1 MTLVEAKRHV
11 KGIRSCSNPNEGFMG
26 QLMSYEGILTARYVH
41 IHLLYICIIMH
52 TRGLAAIELYI
63 YMYMYV
69 HVHACTCT
77 CTYMYLQTALHAC
90 MYMYMFGDSAS
101 LTPRHNPRWGR
112 HAPTRLDKKR
122 SMSDPDLFQSME
134 KEELERGDLE
144 RERRGEE
151 GEDGESGL
159 VEGGVAQHQFMHSRP
174 IHNVASAYNIPDLYQ
189 HTEEQELLFLP
200 EEEGTGQESHAL
212 AEATASPSQFLSEKN
227 SLVHSTP
234 VDKTRNMQ
242 TFLASLPA
250 ISLQSGSNDDGIG
263 ENIPTSNSGSAYSSP
278 MYTPPEE
285 EHIHMH
291 MFNHNQQ
298 QQQEA
303 AKQLSESRENS
314 AAEELTETEQ
324 PQPSVSL
331 AGRPTGTGIPEK
343 PSPPPTAKSSPPPPS
358 SSDVKQL
365 LPLAAVVN
373 LPASRSHRSNSLPHM
388 HSGFGGVKKPNNVSP
403 TSSRT
408 SISSLARRSP
418 AVLEEEEEGEG
429 GGGGERGVQG
439 GSLCDDGSGE
449 QVTDEKEVELW
460 NESPVE
466 NMTPRTREKFMH
478 HRRTKSDTHDISG
491 PIKTAQIFSVPERVK
506 EIEEM
511 NLQVATTQLLQAAS
525 VNQTDGHP
533 SSPPAPSSSENR
545 QSIASS
551 MSNSSSE
558 ESLLLPSTGT
568 AGNEDKSTSPPA
580 SSVKNSLTRH
590 ISLSPKPSSARSL
603 SHLPVQTSLSLPTS
617 ISPPEYETGSPP
629 PPPGGISQ
637 DDLVSSLQGVVKA
650 KIQDIEGKQG
660 QQQQAGKKTAPQ
672 QPQQQQPELQNLESV
687 VKRSSVS
694 AVPRPSSEIIFH
706 NPYIGVVEV
715 SNPSDSE
722 SRVSSSSTWK
732 TSGEPARPSHRH
744 SACPSVFSGTAATSG
759 ERVQNEA
766 IYNAWAGILPA
777 SDLLHSDNLASVLDL
792 KQRFESYRG
801 SPQEHRKAEWGPS
814 SLRRSHSLRDTR
826 LLSPPGLGQQYLSNT
841 TLQLSQNQR
850 SPKRA
855 PRDSISPPS
864 RSPERNNQQSLPS

>member
-1 MTLVEAKRHV
+1 M
-11 KGIRSCSNPNEGFMG
+11 
-26 QLMSYEGILTARYVH
+26 
-41 IHLLYICIIMH
+41 
-52 TRGLAAIELYI
+52 
-63 YMYMYV
+63 
-69 HVHACTCT
+69 
-77 CTYMYLQTALHAC
+77 
-90 MYMYMFGDSAS
+90 
-101 LTPRHNPRWGR
+101 
-112 HAPTRLDKKR
+112 
-122 SMSDPDLFQSME
+122 
-134 KEELERGDLE
+134 
-144 RERRGEE
+144 
-151 GEDGESGL
+151 
-159 VEGGVAQHQFMHSRP
+159 AQHQFMHSRP

-200 EEEGTGQESHAL
+200 EEEGTGKERHPL

-227 SLVHSTP
+227 SIVHSTP

-250 ISLQSGSNDDGIG
+250 TSLQGGSNDDGIG

-291 MFNHNQQ
+291 MANHNQQ

-303 AKQLSESRENS
+303 AEQLSESRENS
-314 AAEELTETEQ
+314 ATEELTETEQ

-343 PSPPPTAKSSPPPPS
+343 PSPPPTTKSSPPPPS
-358 SSDVKQL
+358 SSDVKQP

-373 LPASRSHRSNSLPHM
+373 LPVSRSHRSNSLPHM
-388 HSGFGGVKKPNNVSP
+388 HGGFGGVKKPNNVSP

-418 AVLEEEEEGEG
+418 AVLEEEEEGA
-429 GGGGERGVQG
+429 GGGGERGGQG
-439 GSLCDDGSGE
+439 GSLCDEGSGE
-449 QVTDEKEVELW
+449 QVTDEKEVELL
-460 NESPVE
+460 NESSPME

-511 NLQVATTQLLQAAS
+511 SLQVATTQLLQAAS
-525 VNQTDGHP
+525 MNQTDGHP

-558 ESLLLPSTGT
+558 ESLLFPSSGT

-617 ISPPEYETGSPP
+617 VSPPEYETGSPP

-650 KIQDIEGKQG
+650 KIQNIEGKQG
-660 QQQQAGKKTAPQ
+660 QQQQAGEKTAPQ
-672 QPQQQQPELQNLESV
+672 QQQQQQPESQNLESV

-694 AVPRPSSEIIFH
+694 AGRRPSSEIFFH

-722 SRVSSSSTWK
+722 SQVSSSSTRE
-732 TSGEPARPSHRH
+732 TSGEPARHSHRH
-744 SACPSVFSGTAATSG
+744 SACPSMFSGTAATSR

-766 IYNAWAGILPA
+766 IYNAWAAILPA

-792 KQRFESYRG
+792 KQRFESKRR
-801 SPQEHRKAEWGPS
+801 SPQEYRKAEWGPS

-841 TLQLSQNQR
+841 SLQPSQHQR

-855 PRDSISPPS
+855 PRHSISPPS
-864 RSPERNNQQSLPS
+864 RSPERNYQQSLPSNSNSSNNNNNNS